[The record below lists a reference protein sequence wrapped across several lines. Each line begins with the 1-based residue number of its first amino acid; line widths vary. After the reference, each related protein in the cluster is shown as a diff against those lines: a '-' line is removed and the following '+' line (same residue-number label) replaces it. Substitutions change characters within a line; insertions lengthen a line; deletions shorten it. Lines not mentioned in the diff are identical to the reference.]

1 MSGSVL
7 TTINEL
13 LEKRPGGRNN
23 EGMVPNAALKLKNHI
38 KGKDDTAIL
47 VGKWL
52 SFDDRKWLNFKRP
65 LTT

>member
-47 VGKWL
+47 V
-52 SFDDRKWLNFKRP
+52 
-65 LTT
+65 